1 MARRMPLIALVGLAF
16 ACGGPT
22 DPAEIANGG
31 VSKGPLAMTRNRLY
45 GVGGTISGLSGTVVL
60 QDNAGDNLS
69 RNVGGPFTFATR
81 LPNGSTYSVTV
92 LLQPAGQACTVA
104 NGSGTIN
111 GSNVTSVA
119 VSCAA
124 IPFFSVGGTVSGLS
138 GTVVLENNGGDMLNV
153 FANGSFAFPTA
164 LANGSSYAVTVLTN
178 PAGQTC
184 TVTNA
189 SGTVAGANVTNVA
202 VSCMMNPLYSLGG
215 FISGVSGTVVLQDN
229 GGDNLALV
237 ADGSFV
243 FATPLAN
250 GSSYKVSVLSQ
261 PSGQACTVTNGTGTI
276 AGTNVTNVA
285 VTCAAGAYYTLG
297 GSVSG
302 LSGTLVLQ
310 DTTGDVLTLTA
321 DGPFTFPTLLADGST
336 YTVWVTSWPS
346 GQTCAIPNAVANGT
360 ISGAN
365 VTNVAVSCAPAIYSQ
380 GYCIVD
386 EVTGLLTGVC
396 MDLYC
401 LAGLSP
407 NCAGTPNGP
416 LVQAACGP
424 LIDST
429 PCLY

>member
-1 MARRMPLIALVGLAF
+1 MDPRMPLIAMIALSF

-22 DPAEIANGG
+22 EIANGS
-31 VSKGPLAMTRNRLY
+31 VSEAMTRQRVY
-45 GVGGTISGLSGTVVL
+45 RVGGTISGLSGTVVL

-69 RNVGGPFTFATR
+69 RSVGGSFTFAAS

-92 LLQPAGQACTVA
+92 LVQPAGQICSVA
-104 NGSGTIN
+104 NGSGRIN
-111 GSNVTSVA
+111 GSNVTNVA

-138 GTVVLENNGGDMLNV
+138 GTLILENNGADNLIV
-153 FANGSFAFPTA
+153 IANGSFTFATA
-164 LANGSSYAVTVLTN
+164 LANGSNYTVTVLTN

-184 TVTNA
+184 AVTNA
-189 SGTVAGANVTNVA
+189 IGTVAGANVTNVA
-202 VSCMMNPLYSLGG
+202 VSCMVNSLYTLGG

-229 GGDNLALV
+229 GGDNLALG
-237 ADGSFV
+237 ADGSFI

-250 GSSYKVSVLSQ
+250 GSSYRVSVLSQ
-261 PSGQACTVTNGTGTI
+261 PLGQACMVSNGSGTI
-276 AGTNVTNVA
+276 TGTNVKNVA
-285 VTCAAGAYYTLG
+285 VNCVPGVYYSLG

-310 DTTGDVLTLTA
+310 DTAGDVLTLTA

-360 ISGAN
+360 ISGAS
-365 VTNVAVSCAPAIYSQ
+365 VTNVAVSCAPANYSP

-386 EVTGLLTGVC
+386 ETTGLLTGVC

-416 LVQAACGP
+416 LIQAACGP

-429 PCLY
+429 PCIY